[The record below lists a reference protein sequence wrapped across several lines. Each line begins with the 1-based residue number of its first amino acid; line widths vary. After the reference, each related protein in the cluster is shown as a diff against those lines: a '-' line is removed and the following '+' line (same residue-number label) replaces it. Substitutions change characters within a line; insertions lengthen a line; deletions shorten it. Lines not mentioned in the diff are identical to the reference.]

1 MKKTMNTVVISGGF
15 DPIHI
20 GHLRM
25 MEEAKNIGDR
35 LIVILNN
42 DKFLNDKKGFAFM
55 PQNERAEII
64 RGFKCVDEVVISI
77 DQDSTVVKTIE
88 MISKKENIDIFANGG
103 DRKNEGDIP
112 ESEICKKLNIKM
124 LFNVGGDKIQSSSD
138 LVKKEVLK
146 PWGSYKTYEKL
157 TNYLVKRITVKPN
170 QKLSLQSHENR
181 SEFWIVTK
189 GTAIVHLDEEEYE
202 LSKGEHFFIPLNSKH
217 RLSNNTEKD
226 LEVIEIQFG
235 DILSEDDI
243 TRFEDTYGRVS

>member
-1 MKKTMNTVVISGGF
+1 MSTVIISGGF
-15 DPIHI
+15 DPVHI

-25 MEEAKNIGDR
+25 MIEAKKLGER

-42 DKFLNDKKGFAFM
+42 DDFLINKKGFAFM
-55 PQNERAEII
+55 PQEERSEII
-64 RGFKCVDEVVISI
+64 KGFECVDEVVISI

-88 MISKKENIDIFANGG
+88 MISKKEDIDIFANGG

-112 ESEICKKLNIKM
+112 ESEICKRLDIKM

-146 PWGSYKTYEKL
+146 PWGSYRTYEKL
-157 TNYLVKRITVKPN
+157 TNYLVKRITVKPD
-170 QKLSLQSHENR
+170 QKLSLQSHEHR

-189 GTAIVHLDEEEYE
+189 GTALVNLEEEEYE
-202 LSKGEHFFIPLNSKH
+202 LSKGEYIFIPLNSKH
-217 RLSNNTEKD
+217 RLSNNSTKL

-243 TRFEDTYGRVS
+243 TRYEDTYGRIS